1 MKYSTGTF
9 CYRLFL
15 SALLAMVCIM
25 SPGRTEEKIIG
36 GKTEAGPVVNYY
48 NLKKH
53 YTKWH
58 EGLWGSRTYNKHEL
72 EDFLKTLKGKFI
84 TTPREF
90 MLLVPE
96 SLAEPRVICNFKTCR
111 WLKIYGPLDRKS
123 LDLLVKNNPSLLK
136 NWWRSRKLLSIKG
149 RIRKFRLT
157 RDAGGDIIELWLK
170 EILSIP

>member
-1 MKYSTGTF
+1 MKCNTGVF
-9 CYRLFL
+9 FRRVSLP
-15 SALLAMVCIM
+15 ALLAVVCIIN
-25 SPGRTEEKIIG
+25 PGRTEEKLVG
-36 GKTEAGPVVNYY
+36 GKSEAGPVANYY

-58 EGLWGSRTYNKHEL
+58 EGLWGSRKYNEHEL

-84 TTPREF
+84 ATPREF

-96 SLAEPRVICNFKTCR
+96 SLIKPRVICRFKTCR
-111 WLKIYGPLDRKS
+111 WLKIYGPLDRKR
-123 LDLLVKNNPSLLK
+123 LEVLVKKNPSLLK

-157 RDAGGDIIELWLK
+157 RDASGDIIEVWLK
-170 EILSIP
+170 EILPLP

>member
-1 MKYSTGTF
+1 MKYSGGVSV
-9 CYRLFL
+9 CRMLL
-15 SALLAMVCIM
+15 PALLAWLCIVN
-25 SPGRTEEKIIG
+25 PGRTEEKIMG
-36 GKTEAGPVVNYY
+36 GKSEAGPVANYY

-53 YTKWH
+53 YTRWH
-58 EGLWGSRTYNKHEL
+58 EGLWGSRTYNEHEL
-72 EDFLKTLKGKFI
+72 EDFLKTLRGKFI
-84 TTPREF
+84 ATPREF

-96 SLAEPRVICNFKTCR
+96 SLEKPRVICKFKTCR

-123 LDLLVKNNPSLLK
+123 LEVLVKKNPSLLK

-170 EILSIP
+170 EILPLP